1 MTEWAS
7 TWAMGARSQDWAWLR
22 RSGGAPIVVA
32 GRSSRQR
39 DEQGVVKQTEKTKAG
54 GEGGIRT
61 RGTLAG
67 THDFQ
72 SCTFGHS
79 VTSPGARASQF
90 VVRGLHASAGKGRRA
105 QGYLDGASAAR
116 HSAREATQPV
126 CGIRSVRQGVEG
138 PKPCPSLPSAGEHE
152 DSELRRRSRRA
163 RAPAVPLRVHMISN
177 HAPSAT
183 RSPLLA
189 LGPRNSL
196 FEDSTHRLEKADAR
210 RDTSTAL
217 VLTRRK

>member
-1 MTEWAS
+1 
-7 TWAMGARSQDWAWLR
+7 LR
-22 RSGGAPIVVA
+22 RAQKIC
-32 GRSSRQR
+32 
-39 DEQGVVKQTEKTKAG
+39 

-79 VTSPGARASQF
+79 VTSPGARASSRLTEDSAHRLEKADARRDTAAALALQGSPTNQREIEFFRVLSEFLPIRPIVAGF
-90 VVRGLHASAGKGRRA
+90 V
-105 QGYLDGASAAR
+105 
-116 HSAREATQPV
+116 P
-126 CGIRSVRQGVEG
+126 SVRECKVR
-138 PKPCPSLPSAGEHE
+138 SLGRSLRDGGEHE
-152 DSELRRRSRRA
+152 DFELRRRSRRA

-189 LGPRNSL
+189 LGPRHDL
-196 FEDSTHRLEKADAR
+196 PRTPRIG
-210 RDTSTAL
+210 
-217 VLTRRK
+217 